1 MHILVTGGS
10 GYIGSHACVELLNA
24 GYQVSVVDNLSNSK
38 EASLLRVQEI
48 TGKSLFF
55 HKVDLMDRPALEA
68 VFQTA
73 KFDAVMHFAGLKAPG
88 ESVQLPL
95 RYYHNNITGT
105 VVLCELMERYQVK
118 NLIFSSSCTVYGDPA
133 SVPVREDFPC
143 FQQANPYG
151 RTKRICE
158 QIFEDLFVSDPAWN
172 IALLRYFNPVGAHPS
187 GHIGE
192 DPRGTPNN
200 LLPYISQVA
209 VGRYPFVRVWGNDYP
224 TPDGTGIRDY
234 IHVVDLVQG
243 HLKALEKLQEKPG
256 LVVYNLGN
264 NRGYSVLELIAA
276 FEKACG
282 KPIPYKIFDR
292 RPGDI
297 AVSYSD
303 ASKANRE
310 LDWRCERGLEEICQD
325 TWRWQ
330 SQNPQGY
337 Q

>member
-1 MHILVTGGS
+1 MHILVTGGA
-10 GYIGSHACVELLNA
+10 GYIGSHACLELLNA
-24 GYQVSVVDNLSNSK
+24 GYQVSVVDNLYNSK
-38 EASLLRVQEI
+38 EAAVLRVQELA
-48 TGKSLFF
+48 GQSLFF
-55 HKVDLMDRPALEA
+55 HEVDLMDRAALEA

-73 KFDAVMHFAGLKAPG
+73 EFDAVMHFAGFKAPG
-88 ESVQLPL
+88 ESVSLPL

-105 VVLCELMERYQVK
+105 VVLSEVMAQFHVK

-133 SVPVREDFPC
+133 SVPIREDFPC

-158 QIFEDLFVSDPAWN
+158 QIFQDLVISDPAWN

-187 GHIGE
+187 GRIGE

-209 VGRYPFVRVWGNDYP
+209 VGRYPYVRVWGSDYP

-234 IHVVDLVQG
+234 IHVVDLAQG
-243 HLKALEKLQEKPG
+243 HLKALEKLQENPG

-264 NRGYSVLELIAA
+264 NRGYSVLEVIKA

-282 KPIPYKIFDR
+282 KPVPYQFFDR

-297 AVSYSD
+297 AISYSD
-303 ASKANRE
+303 ASKANHE
-310 LDWRCERGLEEICQD
+310 LGWHGKRGIDEICQD

-330 SQNPQGY
+330 SNNPKGY
-337 Q
+337 N